1 MFREILDL
9 LLDTL
14 NDLQMISKMFVEN
27 LLEIIKRGWK

>member
-1 MFREILDL
+1 MFRELFEL

-27 LLEIIKRGWK
+27 VLEIIGRYRK

>member
-1 MFREILDL
+1 MFRELFEL

-27 LLEIIKRGWK
+27 VLEIIERRWK

>member
-1 MFREILDL
+1 MFRELFEL

-27 LLEIIKRGWK
+27 VLEIIERYRK